1 MTAKQILEANEKK
14 IQIYNSRNATCEVC
28 GKVITQSEAQLA
40 HRIPKSKMYLKRYGK
55 EIIHHSKN
63 LALVCGLECN
73 SRVNINGSPL
83 AIEQLVIE
91 IQAIIQLSYVN
102 RLYSSGY

>member
-1 MTAKQILEANEKK
+1 MSNRIKLTPIEKIEAEEKK
-14 IQIYNSRNATCEVC
+14 VQIYNLRNGTCEVC
-28 GKVITQSEAQLA
+28 GNVMAQSEAQLA

-55 EIIHHSKN
+55 EIIHHTKN

-91 IQAIIQLSYVN
+91 IQDSLS
-102 RLYSSGY
+102 G